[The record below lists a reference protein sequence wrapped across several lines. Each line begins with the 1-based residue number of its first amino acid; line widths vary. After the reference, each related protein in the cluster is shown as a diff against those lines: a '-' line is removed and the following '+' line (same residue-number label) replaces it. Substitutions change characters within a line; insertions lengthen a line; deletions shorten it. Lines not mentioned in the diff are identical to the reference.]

1 MTSHRCVPWT
11 SAPCSPQCQWA
22 SRGNWGTRTSCE
34 THVVPL
40 SSFPRAGAGFLFRPE
55 RKLFKEEKLMKRK
68 VASPSL
74 SKQILFIYFSSL
86 WVGGTQRLDSILF
99 IRVLDSVQ
107 HFFPASL
114 QWTFLAVV
122 LVVQSLSGVRLFA
135 TPWTAARWTSLS
147 FTISWS
153 LLRLM
158 SIESVMHSNNLV
170 LCVPFPPAFCL
181 SQQRGFF
188 QWGNSLHQVAKSR
201 GYLVPLCFLP

>member
-1 MTSHRCVPWT
+1 MHLSLPRSRLSARSCGNSCWSNRFCCDKLTQPMHTHPQTPSVWSGQATEDFLITISSLFCLRSLPLPLSFIFIFVPW
-11 SAPCSPQCQWA
+11 S
-22 SRGNWGTRTSCE
+22 
-34 THVVPL
+34 
-40 SSFPRAGAGFLFRPE
+40 
-55 RKLFKEEKLMKRK
+55 K
-68 VASPSL
+68 V
-74 SKQILFIYFSSL
+74 
-86 WVGGTQRLDSILF
+86 W
-99 IRVLDSVQ
+99 